1 MLPLE
6 EQKCPVSDDCKYSH
20 PQLLHGHKA
29 TFKKQDGEGRE
40 AGASRNVSVTV
51 PVASS
56 VASNPA
62 TGTSL
67 RLVKLWVRA
76 VTRKG
81 DIIHRVTALL
91 DGGAP

>member
-20 PQLLHGHKA
+20 HQLLHGAKA
-29 TFKKQDGEGRE
+29 TFKKRDDHGRV
-40 AGASRNVSVTV
+40 AGAARNFSVTV
-51 PVASS
+51 PVAWS
-56 VASNPA
+56 VASNSA
-62 TGTSL
+62 TGTLL

-81 DIIHRVTALL
+81 DIIV
-91 DGGAP
+91 